1 MRRSRATSPPPSLGP
16 FGRDGP
22 SKPGISPRC
31 GIFTHM
37 VNRDELNR
45 TDAALIPAVDV
56 LNYFISRQVTVIG
69 QHLFA
74 GEFGNDNVH
83 ELGECTVTRN
93 GAMLVFE
100 DIRNRKHVWKIV
112 EADYA
117 LAQIDAASVRFSNA
131 RDEYVIFE
139 RTAVSTEKR
148 TG

>member
-1 MRRSRATSPPPSLGP
+1 
-16 FGRDGP
+16 
-22 SKPGISPRC
+22 
-31 GIFTHM
+31 M
-37 VNRDELNR
+37 VNREELTR

-83 ELGECTVTRN
+83 ELGECTVTRI
-93 GAMLVFE
+93 GPMLVFE

-112 EADYA
+112 EADFT
-117 LAQIDAASVRFSNA
+117 LTQMDAASVRFSNA
-131 RDEYVIFE
+131 RDEYIVFE

-148 TG
+148 NG